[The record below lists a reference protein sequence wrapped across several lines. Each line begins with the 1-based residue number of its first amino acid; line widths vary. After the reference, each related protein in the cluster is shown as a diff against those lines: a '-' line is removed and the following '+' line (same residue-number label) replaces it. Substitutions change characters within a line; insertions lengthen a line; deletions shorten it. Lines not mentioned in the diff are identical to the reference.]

1 MFSNIWLDLWP
12 EERQYK
18 TIESILKVP
27 SPPPLPPNTSQ
38 VLLKYIRTQRN
49 NIFPKNVA
57 EKEYDSARAHNCC
70 SLIFWVVYMFF
81 SVDISKLLMRD
92 YTCLLLSCLLFNTSV
107 MKSFLPHIYI
117 CNLSNHTINAKE
129 IP

>member
-81 SVDISKLLMRD
+81 SVDISNFWWGIIPV
-92 YTCLLLSCLLFNTSV
+92 YFYHVFFSTHLSWNLS
-107 MKSFLPHIYI
+107 SHIYI